1 MPQVPNLLAKAL
13 RELREQREMSRKDL
27 SFATVRL
34 GYEGVPES
42 TIESLEVKP
51 GRVPDADTLEALA
64 KALDVDPD
72 HFYEW
77 PIAEARRG
85 ARDPASRLRAREA
98 EAVRRARESQQGQPQ
113 TTRARGGKEGRGKG

>member
-1 MPQVPNLLAKAL
+1 MLAMPELLARAL
-13 RELREQREMSRKDL
+13 RELREKREMSRKDL

-64 KALDVDPD
+64 EALGVTPE

-77 PIAEARRG
+77 PIADARRG
-85 ARDPASRLRAREA
+85 ARDPAARLRAREDA
-98 EAVRRARESQQGQPQ
+98 AVQKARERQPSRPR
-113 TTRARGGKEGRGKG
+113 TTRGRRGEEGRGQG